1 MKREENKVFIKA
13 GITASIVLI
22 VAVVCFFL
30 LYRFEDVSALGQG
43 LTAILQP
50 FIYGGVLTFLLS
62 PLCGKLESLF
72 LKLFHGKHA
81 KLCGGAAIL
90 LSVIIALLIISLIC
104 LIIIPNTV
112 RSLVSLMNT
121 LPGQIIEFSH
131 RMEEGILFEDP
142 VLQNWWEGI
151 STQISASIEDFRVN
165 GVMPLAQSLLSGTAS
180 YVTGFLTLL
189 KNLLVAVVIT
199 VYLLASRKH
208 FLVQAKLFL
217 NGVCPEKWVKLIEEE
232 VTYADRMFNGF
243 FMGKLLDSAIVGVL
257 CFAGCLVMKLPSVP
271 LISVIIGVT
280 NIIPFFGPFIGAIPC
295 SLLLLLENPIH
306 CLMFVIFILILQ
318 QLDGNVIGPRI
329 LGNTTGLSGFWVTF
343 AILLFGGMWGISG
356 MIVGVPLFA
365 VIYDIAR
372 KLIYNSLRK
381 RGKTEMIQE
390 YRSVF
395 HPEDSNAGKDAAKA
409 KKPLLAKLFKKDKTQ

>member
-1 MKREENKVFIKA
+1 MKWEENKVFVKA
-13 GITASIVLI
+13 GITAAIVLI
-22 VAVVCFFL
+22 VTVVCFFL
-30 LYRFEDVSALGQG
+30 LYRFEDVSALGHG
-43 LTAILQP
+43 LTDILQP

-62 PLCGKLESLF
+62 PLCGKLETVF
-72 LKLFHGKHA
+72 LKLSKGKQE
-81 KLCGGAAIL
+81 KLCVGAAIL
-90 LSVIIALLIISLIC
+90 ASVVVALLIISLIC

-121 LPGQIIEFSH
+121 LPGQIVEFTH
-131 RMEEGILFEDP
+131 RMEEGVLFEDP

-151 STQISASIEDFRVN
+151 SVQISARIEDFRVN

-208 FLVQAKLFL
+208 FLVQARLFL
-217 NGVCPEKWVKLIEEE
+217 HGVFPAKWVKHIEEE
-232 VTYADRMFNGF
+232 VVYADRMFNGF

-257 CFAGCLVMKLPSVP
+257 CFLGCMAMGLPNAP

-280 NIIPFFGPFIGAIPC
+280 NVIPFFGPFIGAIPC
-295 SLLLLLENPIH
+295 GLLLLIENPIH
-306 CLMFVIFILILQ
+306 CLMFAIFILILQ

-372 KLIYNSLRK
+372 KLIYRSLRK
-381 RGKTEMIQE
+381 RGKTAMIQT
-390 YRSVF
+390 YRATY
-395 HPEDSNAGKDAAKA
+395 HPEDQATAQEAKTKSKSGRNAGK
-409 KKPLLAKLFKKDKTQ
+409 

>member
-1 MKREENKVFIKA
+1 MKWEENKVFVKA
-13 GITASIVLI
+13 GITAVIVL
-22 VAVVCFFL
+22 VVTVVCFFL
-30 LYRFEDVSALGQG
+30 LYRFEDVSALGHG
-43 LTAILQP
+43 LTDILQP

-62 PLCGKLESLF
+62 PLCGKLETLF
-72 LKLFHGKHA
+72 LKLSHGKHE
-81 KLCGGAAIL
+81 KLCVGAAIL
-90 LSVIIALLIISLIC
+90 ASVVIALLIISLIC

-121 LPGQIIEFSH
+121 LPGQIVEFTQ
-131 RMEEGILFEDP
+131 RMEEGVLFEDP

-151 STQISASIEDFRVN
+151 SVQISAQIEDFRVN

-208 FLVQAKLFL
+208 FLVQARLFL
-217 NGVCPEKWVKLIEEE
+217 HGVFPEKWVRHIEEE
-232 VTYADRMFNGF
+232 VVYADRMFNGF

-257 CFAGCLVMKLPSVP
+257 CFLGCVVMGLPNAP

-295 SLLLLLENPIH
+295 GLLLLIENPIH
-306 CLMFVIFILILQ
+306 CLMFSIFILILQ

-372 KLIYNSLRK
+372 KLIYRSLRR
-381 RGKTEMIQE
+381 RGKTAMIRE
-390 YRSVF
+390 YRAEY
-395 HPEDSNAGKDAAKA
+395 HPEDNVSGTAQKQKDNILR
-409 KKPLLAKLFKKDKTQ
+409 KKQK